1 MAERL
6 HMIACVCMAVSDK
19 ELIEL
24 CQTKSLS
31 EIIEE
36 TGVTTSCGT
45 CCKCVES
52 ICYEFGKVQKTD

>member
-1 MAERL
+1 
-6 HMIACVCMAVSDK
+6 MIVCVCMAVSDK
-19 ELIEL
+19 ELIEM

-45 CCKCVES
+45 CRECVES
-52 ICYEFGKVQKTD
+52 IYDEFVKVQETN

>member
-1 MAERL
+1 
-6 HMIACVCMAVSDK
+6 MIICVCVAVSDK

-36 TGVTTSCGT
+36 TGVTMSCGT
-45 CCKCVES
+45 CCKCVEIKRCYNDNKLCKS
-52 ICYEFGKVQKTD
+52 I

>member
-1 MAERL
+1 
-6 HMIACVCMAVSDK
+6 MITCVCVAVSDK

-24 CQTKSLS
+24 CQTKFLF

-45 CCKCVES
+45 CRKCVES
-52 ICYEFGKVQKTD
+52 ICDEFRKVQETN

>member
-1 MAERL
+1 
-6 HMIACVCMAVSDK
+6 MIVCVCMAVSDK

-52 ICYEFGKVQKTD
+52 ICDEFRKVQKTN

>member
-1 MAERL
+1 
-6 HMIACVCMAVSDK
+6 MIICVCVAVSDK

-36 TGVTTSCGT
+36 TGVATSCGT
-45 CCKCVES
+45 CCKYVES
-52 ICYEFGKVQKTD
+52 ICDEFGKVQETN

>member
-1 MAERL
+1 
-6 HMIACVCMAVSDK
+6 MITCVCMAVSDK

-45 CCKCVES
+45 CCKYVES
-52 ICYEFGKVQKTD
+52 IYNEFGKVQKTD

>member
-1 MAERL
+1 
-6 HMIACVCMAVSDK
+6 MIVCVCMAVSDK

-36 TGVTTSCGT
+36 TGVTMSCGT
-45 CCKCVES
+45 CCKYVES
-52 ICYEFGKVQKTD
+52 ICDEFRKVQEIN

>member
-1 MAERL
+1 
-6 HMIACVCMAVSDK
+6 MIVCVCMAVSDK

-31 EIIEE
+31 EIVEE

-52 ICYEFGKVQKTD
+52 ICDEFRKVQETN

>member
-1 MAERL
+1 
-6 HMIACVCMAVSDK
+6 MIVCVCMAVSDK

-31 EIIEE
+31 GIIEE

-52 ICYEFGKVQKTD
+52 ICDEFRKVQETV

>member
-1 MAERL
+1 
-6 HMIACVCMAVSDK
+6 MITCVCVAVSDK

-24 CQTKSLS
+24 RQTKSLS
-31 EIIEE
+31 EIIKE

-52 ICYEFGKVQKTD
+52 ICDEFRKVQETD

>member
-1 MAERL
+1 
-6 HMIACVCMAVSDK
+6 MIVCVCMAVSDK
-19 ELIEL
+19 ELIEM

-45 CCKCVES
+45 CCKYVES
-52 ICYEFGKVQKTD
+52 ICDEFRKVQKTN